1 MRSRIL
7 RGLGSGLMAAGLMAL
22 LLSGCS
28 STSGTSAFGSN
39 KLAVA
44 ELSDPGSY
52 TAESALASA
61 KASFRNNDFGNAA
74 ALYKRAAEL
83 GPKNPDAFVGLAA
96 SYDRLRRFDLSDR
109 VYASLFELTGGTV
122 QYFNNVGYSYLLRGN
137 LSAALTNFRKA
148 GKLDPDNLV
157 VANNIQIVANA
168 AKQIKA

>member
-1 MRSRIL
+1 MRRTYPGP
-7 RGLGSGLMAAGLMAL
+7 RHTGEP
-22 LLSGCS
+22 
-28 STSGTSAFGSN
+28 AFG
-39 KLAVA
+39 
-44 ELSDPGSY
+44 
-52 TAESALASA
+52 
-61 KASFRNNDFGNAA
+61 NDGA
-74 ALYKRAAEL
+74 RQPRGTEL